1 MTFTNDWKRMMST
14 RRQYRTLLLGAGL
27 LVASACRDDEVTVCT
42 VELRVS
48 FPSART
54 TLRVGDTTTIRAQ
67 ATTCGTQIVPMSWKY
82 SVGDTTIA
90 KIDSLSGLLTAR
102 AGGAT
107 SVRASG
113 SNPIAVNLLP
123 ISVVP

>member
-1 MTFTNDWKRMMST
+1 MRT
-14 RRQYRTLLLGAGL
+14 RRKYWGLLLALGAI
-27 LVASACRDDEVTVCT
+27 ASGACSDDEVTVCT
-42 VELRVS
+42 IELRVS

-67 ATTCGTQIVPMSWKY
+67 ATTCGTKVVPMSWKY

-90 KIDSLSGLLTAR
+90 RIDSLSGLLTAR
-102 AGGAT
+102 ASGAT

-113 SNPIAVNLLP
+113 SNPVAVHLLQ

>member
-1 MTFTNDWKRMMST
+1 
-14 RRQYRTLLLGAGL
+14 
-27 LVASACRDDEVTVCT
+27 
-42 VELRVS
+42 
-48 FPSART
+48 
-54 TLRVGDTTTIRAQ
+54 
-67 ATTCGTQIVPMSWKY
+67 MSWQY
-82 SVGDTTIA
+82 SVGDTAIA

-102 AGGAT
+102 ASGTT

>member
-1 MTFTNDWKRMMST
+1 MGT
-14 RRQYRTLLLGAGL
+14 RRKCWGLLLAIGTIAS
-27 LVASACRDDEVTVCT
+27 SACSDNEVTVCT
-42 VELRVS
+42 TELRVS

-54 TLRVGDTTTIRAQ
+54 TLRAGDTTTIRAQ
-67 ATTCGTQIVPMSWKY
+67 ATTCGTRVVPMSWQY
-82 SVGDTTIA
+82 SVGDTAIA

-102 AGGAT
+102 ASGTT